1 MTLAERVGALL
12 NKGFTER
19 QAEFLVTVML
29 HSGVCVGRQYCKHA
43 RIVRGQKV
51 YDFFAS
57 LVAKKF
63 ATLYPA
69 HRRAYLYHVHNKSLY
84 AAVGEPHN
92 RNRKPLTLARAIERL
107 MVLDAILEDRSLR
120 WLGSEQEKVAYFTT
134 ATSLRPT
141 ELPHLM
147 FEAGPK
153 RTIRYFPYKVP
164 IGVAGD
170 GRTHVF
176 LYVVDRSTPVDFR
189 TFLHRHGELFRA
201 LPQWELRLMVP
212 RHLAKFVPLF
222 EAAARE
228 EMTEPLRLDDAGELR
243 WYFRQQEQ
251 VDRGGAPDDFR
262 RFRRACRTF
271 RAHRFS
277 VLYRFW
283 KKNGDWPVNATV
295 SPVLGDKIARD
306 RGRVTTHFLPHVY
319 AHLTSLV
326 GSA

>member
-1 MTLAERVGALL
+1 MTLAERVDALVD
-12 NKGFTER
+12 KGFTRR

-29 HSGVCVGRQYCKHA
+29 YSGVCVGRQYCSHA

-57 LVAKKF
+57 LVVRKF

-69 HRRAYLYHVHNKSLY
+69 HRRAYLYHVHNKMLY

-92 RNRKPLTLARAIERL
+92 RNRKPVTLGRAIERL
-107 MVLDAILEDRSLR
+107 IVLDAVLAERGLR
-120 WLGSEQEKVAYFTT
+120 WLGSEQEKVAYFATT
-134 ATSLRPT
+134 TSLRST
-141 ELPHLM
+141 ELPHIA
-147 FEAGPK
+147 FGDGPK
-153 RTIRYFPYKVP
+153 KTIRHFPDKLP
-164 IGVAGD
+164 IGIGDD

-176 LYVVDRSTPVDFR
+176 LYVVNRSTPVDFR
-189 TFLHRHGELFRA
+189 AFLHRHGELFRA
-201 LPQWELRLMVP
+201 LPQWELRLLVP
-212 RHLAKFVPLF
+212 RHLAKFVTLF

-228 EMTEPLRLDDAGELR
+228 EMTVPLRLDDASELR

-262 RFRRACRTF
+262 RFRRASRTF
-271 RAHRFS
+271 RAHRFN

-295 SPVLGDKIARD
+295 SPVVGDKIACH
-306 RGRVTTHFLPHVY
+306 RGQVTTHFLPHVY
-319 AHLTSLV
+319 AHLAPLV